1 MIHKALRAMLYDTG
15 LTLQQTLF
23 SDAAEAENA
32 LQKVEAVLHQFEQ
45 HAHHEDTYVL
55 PSIIYY
61 NPWLAN
67 EFEKE
72 HITDNQLSKRLQHLL
87 NIFRA
92 TTLAEERM
100 IAGSA
105 IAKAFTEFMVFNLE
119 HMAKEEI
126 VLNQAFWQHYTD
138 AELMQLNQTIVANIP
153 EDEKRITAQWMM
165 RGVNKDEAIHWLKGM
180 KQNAPEADFW
190 RVYNLTKTEL
200 PMHRRVEVQ
209 EAIIEREAIY

>member
-1 MIHKALRAMLYDTG
+1 
-15 LTLQQTLF
+15 
-23 SDAAEAENA
+23 
-32 LQKVEAVLHQFEQ
+32 
-45 HAHHEDTYVL
+45 VL

-126 VLNQAFWQHYTD
+126 VLNQALWQHYTD